1 MSLKQSHSYG
11 IISKNNNLNNN
22 ISKKISKKNRSII
35 YRPSNQS
42 VKFLF
47 NNFEVFKF

>member
-11 IISKNNNLNNN
+11 IISNNNNLNNN
-22 ISKKISKKNRSII
+22 ISKKNRSII